1 MQRLNAK
8 IYCLITKI
16 LKKWKGIQN
25 KTMDERYPFYH
36 PCYTPPE
43 RRTMKQVKRDYNKYL
58 KKFEVSKVKAK

>member
-1 MQRLNAK
+1 
-8 IYCLITKI
+8 
-16 LKKWKGIQN
+16 
-25 KTMDERYPFYH
+25 MDERYPFYH